1 MARDLGVQADYMDR
15 AFRKSE
21 ESLGTTLRAREM
33 LQERWRRELE
43 ALETMQASR
52 PLKPPHQKR

>member
-1 MARDLGVQADYMDR
+1 MARDLGVQADYVDR

-21 ESLGTTLRAREM
+21 EALGDSLRAREI

-43 ALETMQASR
+43 AFEAMQSKR
-52 PLKPPHQKR
+52 PLKPPGR